1 MHNYSLTRDAS
12 VRVTRLVLGEM
23 AVHDAQFDPLTFEV
37 FFEHMAGINARLSA
51 AIAALQLQ
59 HPKLTD
65 ADIAKLHRDFI
76 APPDSG
82 AMERVK
88 DELGRVLGAIEES
101 AQKTGNAAS
110 DFSQQL
116 ISLTDSLSENEPNS
130 STILDAISGA
140 ATMQQSIGELQAQV
154 QTSQREIEQLR
165 EDLRR
170 TREDVVTDA
179 LTKILNRRGFNN
191 KVDALVKAPAAP
203 GRNHLLVLFD
213 IDHFKQVNDTY
224 GHVVGDRVLAGV
236 AEVLRTVTAAAHLT
250 AARYGG
256 EEFAILLENTTCEE
270 ARRLAE
276 GVLARVKSMTL
287 RDRSKNAVIR
297 TITISAGVAALGDDD
312 AQRWTTR
319 ADQALYRSK
328 TDGRDRVSF
337 DEAIA
342 LAA

>member
-23 AVHDAQFDPLTFEV
+23 AVHDAQFDPVTFAV

-51 AIAALQLQ
+51 AITALQQ
-59 HPKLTD
+59 HHPKLTD
-65 ADIAKLHRDFI
+65 ADIAKLHCDFI
-76 APPDSG
+76 APPESG

-88 DELGRVLGAIEES
+88 DELGRVLGAIEAS
-101 AQKTGNAAS
+101 AQKTGNAAN

-116 ISLTDSLSENEPNS
+116 LTLTASLSESETNTT
-130 STILDAISGA
+130 TILDALSGA

-154 QTSQREIEQLR
+154 TTSQREIEQLR

-179 LTKILNRRGFNN
+179 LTKILNRRGFNA
-191 KVDALVKAPAAP
+191 KVDELVQTAPTP

-236 AEVLRTVTAAAHLT
+236 AEVLRQVTTSEHLT

-256 EEFAILLENTTCEE
+256 EEFAILLANATCEE
-270 ARRLAE
+270 ARRLAD
-276 GVLARVKSMTL
+276 GVRERVKAMTL

-297 TITISAGVAALGDDD
+297 TITISAGVAALGDGD
-312 AQRWTTR
+312 AQHWTAR
-319 ADQALYRSK
+319 ADTALYRSK
-328 TDGRDRVSF
+328 TDGRDRVTLDQAF
-337 DEAIA
+337 A